1 MHPTPF
7 RMLCGLFALSATT
20 ALHSEEAL
28 QLPKNLRPY
37 QPATDTVCY
46 VGTYTTSGKSKGIYF
61 FRLETQ
67 NAEVAQNI
75 LLVPLGLAAESVNPS
90 FLAADFSRRLVFA
103 ANETDTFNG
112 AKTGAVS
119 AFRIDPGTGRLALI
133 NQVSSGGAGPC
144 HLALDRTGKFLV
156 VSNYNDGTIA
166 VVPVAADGQL
176 RAPSQVIQHR
186 GRSVNPQ
193 RQAGPHAHCATFDPA
208 NNFVF
213 ACDLG
218 LDQVLAYHFEAA
230 TGILTPAATPFVAT
244 KPGAGPR
251 HLAFRPDGKF
261 AYVVNELDST
271 VSAYAYDAAAGKLTP
286 LQTESSLPP
295 YFDGK
300 NSGAEIAV
308 HPSGKWLYVSNRG
321 NETVVLFDID
331 PEKGTISYT
340 EEQNTGGKKPRHF
353 GLQPSAKHLAIANQ
367 DSDTLL
373 VCRIDEGNG
382 RLKPSGVFAPA
393 PSPVCVLFFP
403 PPAAR

>member
-1 MHPTPF
+1 MRFTPI
-7 RMLCGLFALSATT
+7 RVLCGFFALSA
-20 ALHSEEAL
+20 APVSRSEEAL
-28 QLPKNLRPY
+28 QTPPHLRPY

-46 VGTYTTSGKSKGIYF
+46 VGTYTAGGRSKGIYF

-193 RQAGPHAHCATFDPA
+193 RQAGRDEGLVLAQRAEDHIAQLPRLGRFLG
-208 NNFVF
+208 NLEIM
-213 ACDLG
+213 LG
-218 LDQVLAYHFEAA
+218 LGGL
-230 TGILTPAATPFVAT
+230 G
-244 KPGAGPR
+244 PGGDAPVD
-251 HLAFRPDGKF
+251 P
-261 AYVVNELDST
+261 VQPVQN
-271 VSAYAYDAAAGKLTP
+271 AAAVGDLVRR
-286 LQTESSLPP
+286 Q
-295 YFDGK
+295 DVGD
-300 NSGAEIAV
+300 AE
-308 HPSGKWLYVSNRG
+308 
-321 NETVVLFDID
+321 
-331 PEKGTISYT
+331 
-340 EEQNTGGKKPRHF
+340 
-353 GLQPSAKHLAIANQ
+353 
-367 DSDTLL
+367 
-373 VCRIDEGNG
+373 
-382 RLKPSGVFAPA
+382 
-393 PSPVCVLFFP
+393 
-403 PPAAR
+403 